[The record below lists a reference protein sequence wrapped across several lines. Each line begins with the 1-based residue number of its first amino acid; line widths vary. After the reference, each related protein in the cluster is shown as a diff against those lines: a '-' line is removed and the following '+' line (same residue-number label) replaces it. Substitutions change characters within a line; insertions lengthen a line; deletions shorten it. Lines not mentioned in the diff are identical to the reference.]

1 MENGMWIAT
10 DNALENTLSHF
21 EMIAFTFNLR
31 LLYSPVDQINETTMR
46 VIGWIMQ
53 LFIGPNK

>member
-1 MENGMWIAT
+1 MENGMWTAT

-31 LLYSPVDQINETTMR
+31 LLYSLLFYTMR

>member
-1 MENGMWIAT
+1 MENGMWTAT

-31 LLYSPVDQINETTMR
+31 LLYSPVDQINKTTMR
-46 VIGWIMQ
+46 VIG
-53 LFIGPNK
+53 